1 MILNFLKNKFNY
13 TKYFVSYLLTCI
25 FFFILVELI
34 HRPDINSLINFIKST
49 KPLTLFYLFLFFTF
63 SSVYTFIFKKPII
76 LCIIHYSFWCILAL
90 ISNINSYF
98 KSSPIIFEDLF
109 LVNEATNIF
118 SKYINKTIIINSI
131 LIILCILLLSIILF
145 KIFYNIDIKII
156 SSKNKILKFFSNIC
170 FIILFLIIKNN
181 LFYFGESFTY
191 SVSDFDLTTTYNKNG
206 FVYSFY
212 KSTYLY
218 FLSNDTSNYD
228 INKIFEIKNILNEKI
243 YEGNL
248 HKKNIILIQ
257 LESIFDPLKLNNV
270 TLSQDPLKNYRN
282 LLKNN
287 IGGELIVPV
296 IGGGTTQT
304 EFEIL
309 TGISFKNFY
318 TKMPYLNLLNYNPI
332 ESIAHIF
339 KEYNYSTTSTHN
351 YFSTFYNR
359 VKAYENLGFDTF
371 IPLETISNRD
381 RSDNFWYKDNLL
393 IDEIKNKII
402 STPEKDFIFG
412 VTVESHGPY
421 NTKINEDIIVE
432 SSILTEKERIELQN
446 YVNIIKHV
454 DQFIINLINS
464 LNSINEEYILIFYS
478 DHLPSLGEN
487 HSTFNKTLPKEEL
500 FKTPYLIIN
509 SNKSTFINLNNKVL
523 YSYEFLSEILKSLN
537 FNTTIYQ
544 EFRDKFKDYED
555 FEEYEKQLLLDI
567 KFNNVYTNNKF
578 PHKSKKITIGNN
590 LPIITDIKIE
600 NGFTYILGDY
610 FTPNT
615 KIFIN
620 KKDKES
626 EYISKNVIKLTE
638 YIPENKDIFISITYS
653 NKNTPLNVSNF
664 FEFLN

>member
-1 MILNFLKNKFNY
+1 MLLNFLKNKFKY
-13 TKYFVSYLLTCI
+13 TKYFISYLLTCL
-25 FFFILVELI
+25 FFFILIELI
-34 HRPDINSLINFIKST
+34 HRPNINSLIEFIKST
-49 KPLTLFYLFLFFTF
+49 KPVILLYLILFFIF
-63 SSVYTFIFKKPII
+63 SSIYTFIFKKPII
-76 LCIIHYSFWCILAL
+76 LCIIHYSFWCILAF

-118 SKYINKTIIINSI
+118 SKYINKTIIINFI
-131 LIILCILLLSIILF
+131 AIILCITLISIILF
-145 KIFYNIDIKII
+145 KNFFNTNIKII
-156 SSKNKILKFFSNIC
+156 TCKNKILKFFTIIC
-170 FIILFLIIKNN
+170 FFILFLIIKNN

-191 SVSDFDLTTTYNKNG
+191 SVSDFDITTTYNKNG

-218 FLSNDTSNYD
+218 FSNNDISNYD
-228 INKIFEIKNILNEKI
+228 INKVFEIKNTIEQNY
-243 YEGNL
+243 YEDNPY
-248 HKKNIILIQ
+248 KKNIILIQ

-270 TLSQDPLKNYRN
+270 NLSKDPLENYRN

-332 ESIAHIF
+332 ESVAHIF
-339 KEYNYSTTSTHN
+339 KKYNYATTATHN

-359 VKAYENLGFDTF
+359 IKAYENLGFDTF

-381 RSDNFWYKDNLL
+381 RSDNFWYKDTLL
-393 IDEIKNKII
+393 IDEIKNKIL

-421 NTKINEDIIVE
+421 NTKINGDIIVE
-432 SSILTEKERIELQN
+432 SSILTDKERIELQN
-446 YVNIIKHV
+446 YVNIIKQV
-454 DQFIINLINS
+454 DEFIVKLINS
-464 LNSINEEYILIFYS
+464 LNSINEEYILILYS

-487 HSTFNKTLPKEEL
+487 HSTFNKTLSKEEL
-500 FKTPYLIIN
+500 FKTPYLIISSDKLN
-509 SNKSTFINLNNKVL
+509 FINLNNKNL
-523 YSYEFLSEILKSLN
+523 YSYEFISEILKSMKL
-537 FNTTIYQ
+537 NTTIYQ
-544 EFRDKFKDYED
+544 KFRDKFKDYEN

-567 KFNNVYTNNKF
+567 KYNNLYKNNKF
-578 PHKSKKITIGNN
+578 PHELKKITVGNN
-590 LPIITDIKIE
+590 PPKINAIKTE
-600 NGFTYILGDY
+600 NEFTYVLGNY

-615 KIFIN
+615 KIFVN
-620 KKDKES
+620 KKEMEI
-626 EYISKNVIKLTE
+626 EYISKDVIKLIN
-638 YIPENKDIFISITYS
+638 YIPENKDIFISVTFS